1 MVGWCCCCCYC
12 RLLDEVNLAMDDLSS
27 VLYLSVFFSVNPKRI
42 LDLKTDFA
50 FLFGKSR
57 SGCLILWILF
67 EKEFFGFEI
76 GRVQIQLNGL
86 VINAVPFTVNP
97 KLVRWSTSISSWS
110 IEKFTLIVLPWVIR
124 AKWREIRRF
133 VFVYVWCFL
142 FKKSNLRVQRNS
154 ILNLEC
160 KQVPDQFLENLDFPI
175 HFL

>member
-1 MVGWCCCCCYC
+1 
-12 RLLDEVNLAMDDLSS
+12 MDDLPS
-27 VLYLSVFFSVNPKRI
+27 VLYLGVFHSVNPKRI

-57 SGCLILWILF
+57 SGYLILWILF

-76 GRVQIQLNGL
+76 RRIQIQLNGL

-97 KLVRWSTSISSWS
+97 ELVRWSTSISSWS
-110 IEKFTLIVLPWVIR
+110 IEKFALIVLPWVIR

-133 VFVYVWCFL
+133 VLGFKARYIFLNSYVWCFL

-160 KQVPDQFLENLDFPI
+160 KEVRDQFLENLDFPI